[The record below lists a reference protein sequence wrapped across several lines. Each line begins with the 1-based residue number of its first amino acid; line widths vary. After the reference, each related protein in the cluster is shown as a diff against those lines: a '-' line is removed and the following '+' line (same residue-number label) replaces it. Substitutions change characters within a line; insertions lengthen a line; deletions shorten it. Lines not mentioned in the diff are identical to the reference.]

1 MSVNRTGDALER
13 MCHGIIVLVSVLV
26 PRSRRSG
33 WREEWESE
41 VWHHLHTH
49 GQGSGALP
57 GAALLVRC
65 LGAFPHAL
73 WEIDATQ
80 PLTRTLDLEQMV
92 GSALAPGRFQ
102 ALLLGLFSVFAVG
115 LAGVGVYSILAEG
128 VNERRREI
136 GVRMAMGAQPSSVVQ
151 EVVPWA
157 QTCRRQHRSRGSG
170 RVRRHPAIG
179 DAPFRGGS
187 PRSFGVPADPAV
199 PNRGG
204 SARELASG
212 SAGRAHRPVG
222 RAAQRALA
230 SVRPCGWRVGH
241 SQVGGPPVG
250 QFRLPIVTVSVSRS
264 PSRSTIMSTT
274 SSGLVLRSAS
284 VYS

>member
-1 MSVNRTGDALER
+1 MSVNRTGGALER

-151 EVVPWA
+151 EVV
-157 QTCRRQHRSRGSG
+157 RRGLRLAVASIA
-170 RVRRHPAIG
+170 V
-179 DAPFRGGS
+179 GGLVA
-187 PRSFGVPADPAV
+187 FGVTRLLATLLFGVGPRDPLAFLLT
-199 PNRGG
+199 PLFLIAARQAARIDP
-204 SARELASG
+204 SA
-212 SAGRAHRPVG
+212 
-222 RAAQRALA
+222 AL
-230 SVRPCGWRVGH
+230 RNER
-241 SQVGGPPVG
+241 
-250 QFRLPIVTVSVSRS
+250 
-264 PSRSTIMSTT
+264 
-274 SSGLVLRSAS
+274 
-284 VYS
+284 

>member
-1 MSVNRTGDALER
+1 MSVNRTGGALER

-33 WREEWESE
+33 WCEEWESE

-115 LAGVGVYSILAEG
+115 LAGVGVDAD
-128 VNERRREI
+128 
-136 GVRMAMGAQPSSVVQ
+136 GAADGKV
-151 EVVPWA
+151 A
-157 QTCRRQHRSRGSG
+157 R
-170 RVRRHPAIG
+170 
-179 DAPFRGGS
+179 RGG
-187 PRSFGVPADPAV
+187 GAGADV
-199 PNRGG
+199 QGHH
-204 SARELASG
+204 E
-212 SAGRAHRPVG
+212 GR
-222 RAAQRALA
+222 
-230 SVRPCGWRVGH
+230 
-241 SQVGGPPVG
+241 
-250 QFRLPIVTVSVSRS
+250 
-264 PSRSTIMSTT
+264 
-274 SSGLVLRSAS
+274 
-284 VYS
+284 